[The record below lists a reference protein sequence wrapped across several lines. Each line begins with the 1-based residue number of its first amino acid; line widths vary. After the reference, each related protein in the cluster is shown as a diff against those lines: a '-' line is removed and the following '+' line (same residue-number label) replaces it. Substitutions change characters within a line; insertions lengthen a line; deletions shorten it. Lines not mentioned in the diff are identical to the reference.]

1 MGHSSR
7 TQPWGLRIVRKP
19 QPRRHWF
26 AVPAT
31 LTFIGSIALLAQLT
45 GVAYVL
51 FPELGALSHDIF
63 KRPHGE
69 WARAPT
75 HLIATPALTALL
87 GTLLTRHLAYSPL
100 PVVLSVGSSVL
111 VIRLL
116 RSPIAPAISAGLLP
130 LALGIRTWL
139 YAPAILIG
147 TVALALL
154 SVLWRR
160 LIPPSRPTIRDLADD
175 ITERAP
181 ARYGWLVFFFG
192 FVVVGAA
199 FAVLSG
205 KRLLLYPRLVVMG
218 FEMFA
223 HPNVCPWALRP
234 LVLPLVCTL
243 TATGGVMLV
252 TLLGVGAPAAIG
264 SVLIG
269 IAVLAAVDLHAPPAL
284 AVGLLPFVIPQ
295 PGATFPLAVATGTLL
310 LAASFLLW
318 RRVSSW
324 PLSGLAFRATRHSRD
339 RPAALM
345 PAADRRDQVQS
356 RTPPPDGS

>member
-1 MGHSSR
+1 MGRSR
-7 TQPWGLRIVRKP
+7 RSRPWGLRMAR
-19 QPRRHWF
+19 QPHLRCHWF
-26 AVPAT
+26 HVPAT
-31 LTFIGSIALLAQLT
+31 VAFIGAIALLAQLT

-63 KRPHGE
+63 KRPRGE
-69 WARAPT
+69 WARAPI
-75 HLIATPALTALL
+75 HLILTPALTALL
-87 GTLLTRHLAYSPL
+87 GTLLTRHLAYGPL

-116 RSPIAPAISAGLLP
+116 RSPIAPASWAGLLP

-154 SVLWRR
+154 SVPWRR
-160 LIPPSRPTIRDLADD
+160 LIPPSRPTVRDLADD
-175 ITERAP
+175 ITERVP
-181 ARYGWLVFFFG
+181 VRYGWLVFFFG
-192 FVVVGAA
+192 FVAIG
-199 FAVLSG
+199 AVLALLSG
-205 KRLLLYPRLVVMG
+205 QRLLLYPPLVVMG
-218 FEMFA
+218 FEMYA

-234 LVLPLVCTL
+234 LVLPVVCTL
-243 TATGGVMLV
+243 TATGGVVLV
-252 TLLGVGAPAAIG
+252 TVFGAGAPAAVG
-264 SVLIG
+264 SMLIG
-269 IAVLAAVDLHAPPAL
+269 IVLLGAVDLHAPPAL

-324 PLSGLAFRATRHSRD
+324 SLSGLAFRAARHTRD
-339 RPAALM
+339 PQAVPLPAAN
-345 PAADRRDQVQS
+345 RRDQVRS
-356 RTPPPDGS
+356 HTPPPDGS